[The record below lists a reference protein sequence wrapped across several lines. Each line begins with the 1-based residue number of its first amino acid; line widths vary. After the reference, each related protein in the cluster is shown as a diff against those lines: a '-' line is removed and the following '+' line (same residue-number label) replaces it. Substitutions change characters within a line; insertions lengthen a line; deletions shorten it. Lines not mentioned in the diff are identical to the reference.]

1 MCTVTYYPID
11 NEFYILSTNRDELKA
26 RAKATPP
33 QVNITDEVRFV
44 RPVDGEKGGT
54 WIAVNEYKLSLNIL
68 NWFQAYDQRT
78 DYKSDYYSSRGQIIH
93 DLISSKT
100 LEECNKRLKTID
112 LEHFAPFRLLGF
124 QVNPLKIIH
133 WSWDGKD
140 LKQTGQSIKPH
151 IWISA
156 GFDYTKVLRLRKEA
170 FSRFL
175 DEQNPLTIEGIK
187 KLHASQYP
195 EKGHFA
201 ISMSHERAQS
211 VSNTIIDV
219 QKDCPVMYYL
229 DGFPAESQKWTD
241 ISLPGGK
248 NTSAYKNRGA

>member
-11 NEFYILSTNRDELKA
+11 NESYILSTNRDELKA
-26 RAKATPP
+26 RAKAIPP
-33 QVNITDEVRFV
+33 QVGIKDKVRFV

-68 NWFQAYDQRT
+68 NWFQAYDERT

-93 DLISSKT
+93 DLISSKS
-100 LEECNKRLKTID
+100 LEECDKRLKTIR

-124 QVNPLKIIH
+124 QVNPHKITH
-133 WSWDGKD
+133 WSWNGND
-140 LKQTGQSIKPH
+140 LKQKTQSIKPH

-156 GFDYTKVLRLRKEA
+156 GFDYEKALHFRKEV
-170 FSRFL
+170 FTRFL
-175 DEQNPLTIEGIK
+175 NEHNLLTIEGIK

-195 EKGHFA
+195 DKGHYA

-219 QKDCPVMYYL
+219 RGELPVMHYL
-229 DGFPAESQKWTD
+229 DGFPAESQTWTD
-241 ISLPGGK
+241 ILLPGGK
-248 NTSAYKNRGA
+248 NIPT

>member
-1 MCTVTYYPID
+1 MCTITFYPIN
-11 NEFYILSTNRDELKA
+11 NESYILSTNRDELKA

-33 QVNITDEVRFV
+33 QVDIKDEVRFV

-78 DYKSDYYSSRGQIIH
+78 DYKNDYYSSRGQIIH
-93 DLISSKT
+93 DLISSKS
-100 LEECNKRLKTID
+100 LEECDKRLKTID

-133 WSWDGKD
+133 WSWNGKD
-140 LKQTGQSIKPH
+140 LKQTGQHIRPH

-156 GFDYTKVLRLRKEA
+156 GFDYEKVLHFRKEA

-175 DEQNPLTIEGIK
+175 NEHNPLTIDGIK
-187 KLHASQYP
+187 ELHASEYP
-195 EKGHFA
+195 AKGHFA

-219 QKDCPVMYYL
+219 RGIQPAMYYL
-229 DGFPAESQKWTD
+229 DGFPAESRNWVD
-241 ISLPGGK
+241 VALPGDK
-248 NTSAYKNRGA
+248 N